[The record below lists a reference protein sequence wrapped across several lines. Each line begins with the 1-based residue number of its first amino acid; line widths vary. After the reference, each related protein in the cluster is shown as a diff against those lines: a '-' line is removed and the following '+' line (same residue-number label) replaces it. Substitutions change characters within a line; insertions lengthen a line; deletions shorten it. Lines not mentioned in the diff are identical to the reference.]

1 MQIGTTLMGFADL
14 NDFQSA
20 HKKWIEASFL
30 TGASERQGDWSQSIA
45 VGSQS
50 FIEKV
55 NNRLGFKAK
64 GRTIT
69 GNDDHYQL
77 RENISDFGH
86 ASRQGFGYD
95 TGADDA
101 KLNGFF
107 WQDNS

>member
-1 MQIGTTLMGFADL
+1 
-14 NDFQSA
+14 
-20 HKKWIEASFL
+20 
-30 TGASERQGDWSQSIA
+30 

-55 NNRLGFKAK
+55 KNSLGFKAK

-69 GNDDHYQL
+69 GNKDHYQL

-86 ASRQGFGYD
+86 ACMHGFGYD
-95 TGADDA
+95 SGSDDA
-101 KLNGFF
+101 KLNGYF